1 MNREKIIKA
10 ARRRKKCNL
19 PHKTSW
25 MLETEWQKYIMDVIR
40 LEDERTSDSF
50 EKSFLYLKKRAVG
63 VFYDTW
69 LEEQYAE
76 SGYYDLAF
84 KYIIKKCYGE
94 NSVIDM
100 VMENE

>member
-50 EKSFLYLKKRAVG
+50 EKSFLYLKKERLEFSTTLGLKSNMPRA
-63 VFYDTW
+63 DIMTW
-69 LEEQYAE
+69 R
-76 SGYYDLAF
+76 S
-84 KYIIKKCYGE
+84 
-94 NSVIDM
+94 NT
-100 VMENE
+100 